1 LKKIT
6 IITIILI
13 ILIAISFL
21 LAHIYTTNHIEEQP
35 AQNNTNETTQPQ
47 GYIQELESGVKLNT
61 HEKLNQ
67 TRQWEGLEFRN
78 IQLSSQSAITTLQI
92 DVQNINT
99 TATALKNITITLVD
113 KQNQP
118 LETFKGVIK
127 PLEPQ
132 ETTTISMSVT
142 SDCIDA
148 YDFIIE

>member
-1 LKKIT
+1 
-6 IITIILI
+6 
-13 ILIAISFL
+13 L
-21 LAHIYTTNHIEEQP
+21 LAHIYTTNHVEEQQT
-35 AQNNTNETTQPQ
+35 QNNTNEATKPQ

-61 HEKLNQ
+61 HETLNQ
-67 TRQWEGLEFRN
+67 TRQWEGLEIRN
-78 IQLSSQSAITTLQI
+78 IQLSSRSAITTLQI

-99 TATALKNITITLVD
+99 TATILKNITITLID

-132 ETTTISMSVT
+132 EATTISMSVT